1 MFLILGYI
9 IYVCLFLIALWGAFC
24 VVMVWARVKQK
35 RFENEEAQTL
45 FLEAIEE
52 PLSQGDYTTASE
64 ICEDDRR
71 AMCQLAQIATDNHK
85 LGYAKVKQLVADRFQ
100 RDVLADLENRLSW
113 VYTVIKTAPMVGLLG
128 TVMGMM
134 GAFQKLAV
142 PGKAP
147 DPAELAKDIQFA
159 LITTACGLAI
169 AIPLVMCTAFINVRI
184 EKMKDL
190 VSYGL
195 NQFLEIFREALI
207 RHPGKR

>member
-1 MFLILGYI
+1 MFAALGYV
-9 IYVCLFLIALWGAFC
+9 IYFVLFLIALWGTFC

-35 RFENEEAQTL
+35 RFSDEEQQSI

-52 PLSQGDYTTASE
+52 PLSKGEYELASE
-64 ICEDDRR
+64 ICSDDRR
-71 AMCQLAQIATDNHK
+71 AMCQLSQLAVDNRS
-85 LGYAKVKQLVADRFQ
+85 LGYAKIKQLVTDRFQ

-113 VYTVIKTAPMVGLLG
+113 VYTIIKAAPMVGLLG

-134 GAFQKLAV
+134 AAFQKLAV
-142 PGKAP
+142 PGQAP
-147 DPAELAKDIQFA
+147 DPSKLANDIMFA

-169 AIPLVMCTAFINVRI
+169 AIPLVLSTAFINVQI

-207 RHPGKR
+207 RHPK

>member
-1 MFLILGYI
+1 MFQILGYI

-35 RFENEEAQTL
+35 RFDSEETQNL
-45 FLEAIEE
+45 FMEAIEE
-52 PLSQGDYTTASE
+52 PLSQGNYDVAAE

-71 AMCQLAQIATDNHK
+71 ALCQLAQISIDNRK

-113 VYTVIKTAPMVGLLG
+113 VYTVIKAAPMVGLLG

-169 AIPLVMCTAFINVRI
+169 AIPLVLATAFINVQI

-207 RHPGKR
+207 RHPK

>member
-1 MFLILGYI
+1 MFAALGYV
-9 IYVCLFLIALWGAFC
+9 IYFVLFLIALWGTFC

-35 RFENEEAQTL
+35 RFSDEEQQSI

-52 PLSQGDYTTASE
+52 PLSKGEYELASE
-64 ICEDDRR
+64 ICSDDRR
-71 AMCQLAQIATDNHK
+71 AMCQLSQLAVDNRS
-85 LGYAKVKQLVADRFQ
+85 LGYAKIKQLVTDRFQ

-113 VYTVIKTAPMVGLLG
+113 VYTIIKAAPMVGLLG

-134 GAFQKLAV
+134 AAFQKLSV
-142 PGKAP
+142 PGQAP
-147 DPAELAKDIQFA
+147 DPSKLANDIMFA

-169 AIPLVMCTAFINVRI
+169 AIPLVLSTAFINVQI

-207 RHPGKR
+207 RHPK

>member
-35 RFENEEAQTL
+35 RFDNEETQNL
-45 FLEAIEE
+45 FMEAIEE
-52 PLSQGDYTTASE
+52 PLSQGNYDAAVE

-71 AMCQLAQIATDNHK
+71 ALCQLSQIAIDNRK

-113 VYTVIKTAPMVGLLG
+113 VYTVIKAAPMVGLLG

-169 AIPLVMCTAFINVRI
+169 AIPLVMATAFINIQI

-195 NQFLEIFREALI
+195 NQFLEMFREALI
-207 RHPGKR
+207 RHPK